1 MQQSSNL
8 EIPLRVIGPDGTTV
22 VWQGSGIM
30 GIPRVIK
37 NTEASSTITEAMN
50 VILDPAAS
58 ILPASNLAATATP
71 VAIVLAGKIGAANGA
86 NLGFA
91 TANIVAGAQGVL
103 WGIGSICNALVAGA
117 TGTLNHHAL
126 PGAAGVVTSSASVG
140 ANPVQAA
147 GFVVKPSGTTGGAT
161 DTGVATRMG
170 VLVMPH
176 AAVT

>member
-8 EIPLRVIGPDGTTV
+8 EIPLRVLGPDGTVLWSGT
-22 VWQGSGIM
+22 GIM

-37 NTEASSTITEAMN
+37 NTDTAAITEAMN
-50 VILDPAAS
+50 VILDAAS
-58 ILPASNLAATATP
+58 AILPASNLASTATP
-71 VAIVLAGKIGAANGA
+71 VAIVLAGKIGAASGA

-91 TANIVAGAQGVL
+91 TTAINPQAQGVL

-117 TGTLNHHAL
+117 TGTLNHHAI
-126 PGAAGVVTSSASVG
+126 PGASGVVTSAAAVG
-140 ANPVQAA
+140 ANPAQAA
-147 GFVVKPSGTTGGAT
+147 GFVLKPSGATGGAT

-176 AAVT
+176 GAVT